1 MTWSFCQVITS
12 CSNRISDNIN
22 IIDVVHFYG
31 RDETSAD
38 SYEFGLD
45 WYNVNRVDLELFD
58 NRIVRLVW
66 EYHKLYSVISPPI
79 LQQFPQS

>member
-45 WYNVNRVDLELFD
+45 
-58 NRIVRLVW
+58 
-66 EYHKLYSVISPPI
+66 
-79 LQQFPQS
+79 